1 MRSLK
6 DRKYGEK
13 MKERHCSDEQQ
24 RDEAPGSQGAKRRR
38 QRAALYLEL
47 VLWCTETAWLPES
60 KTPRSTKN
68 LREAASQEGT
78 KTFTQPDP
86 VYRPLAPPPTPAHPP
101 TPATTTSMPCYGSCW
116 QYQT

>member
-47 VLWCTETAWLPES
+47 VLWCTETAWLQES
-60 KTPRSTKN
+60 KNTKVHKESKGSSLTRGN
-68 LREAASQEGT
+68 Q
-78 KTFTQPDP
+78 D
-86 VYRPLAPPPTPAHPP
+86 VY
-101 TPATTTSMPCYGSCW
+101 TT
-116 QYQT
+116 